1 MVVEAL
7 EGGEGEWSATGRRW
21 KEDIV
26 GWIGKG
32 DEGKIEKE
40 GSYIRER
47 TEEIAMA
54 VIDRLKYYVLVTSRQ
69 GSKKEGTENRNWQ
82 G

>member
-1 MVVEAL
+1 VVVEAL

-54 VIDRLKYYVLVTSRQ
+54 VIDRLKYRLRGREQ
-69 GSKKEGTENRNWQ
+69 EGRN
-82 G
+82 GES